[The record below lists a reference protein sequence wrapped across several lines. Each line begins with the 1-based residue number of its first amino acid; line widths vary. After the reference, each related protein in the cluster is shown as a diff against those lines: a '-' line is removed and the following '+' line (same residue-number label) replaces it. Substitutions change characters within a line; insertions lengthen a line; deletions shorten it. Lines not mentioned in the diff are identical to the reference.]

1 MPVFKARRAS
11 HPRPQCCSLTHVA
24 EPGANR
30 LGATRGITMRD
41 PQLERINNRIDNLL
55 DDLTVLKGL
64 ERSGSDVSA
73 YIQTVS
79 RELQQ
84 LNQRKQG
91 QVHVQSQ

>member
-1 MPVFKARRAS
+1 
-11 HPRPQCCSLTHVA
+11 
-24 EPGANR
+24 
-30 LGATRGITMRD
+30 MRD

-55 DDLTVLKGL
+55 DDLTVLRGL

-79 RELQQ
+79 QELHQ

-91 QVHVQSQ
+91 QGSVQSQ

>member
-1 MPVFKARRAS
+1 
-11 HPRPQCCSLTHVA
+11 
-24 EPGANR
+24 
-30 LGATRGITMRD
+30 MRD
-41 PQLERINNRIDNLL
+41 PQLERINNRIENLL

-91 QVHVQSQ
+91 QNSFQSQ

>member
-1 MPVFKARRAS
+1 
-11 HPRPQCCSLTHVA
+11 
-24 EPGANR
+24 
-30 LGATRGITMRD
+30 MRD
-41 PQLERINNRIDNLL
+41 PQLERINNRIENLL

-84 LNQRKQG
+84 LNQRKRG
-91 QVHVQSQ
+91 QNSFQSQ